1 MELNST
7 IIFEKNYNALQEQG
21 VRFVINEGGS
31 RCFSANQLV
40 KTTKGLKPISEI
52 QKGETVFS
60 YNEETKQIEHQ
71 KVLMQYESENEKKCL
86 RIKLKN
92 GQIIEASEDHKFYFQ
107 GGWVSLKNIVSLWDE
122 MDKNK
127 RF

>member
-1 MELNST
+1 MDIKATN
-7 IIFEKNYNALQEQG
+7 IFQKNFDALQNTG

-31 RCFSANQLV
+31 RCFAPNQLV
-40 KTTKGLKPISEI
+40 KTIKGLKPISEI

-60 YNEETKQIEHQ
+60 YNEKTKQVEPQ

-92 GQIIEASEDHKFYFQ
+92 GQVIEASEDHKFYFQ
-107 GGWVSLKNIVSLWDE
+107 GGWVSLKNIVSLWNE

>member
-1 MELNST
+1 MDIKATN
-7 IIFEKNYNALQEQG
+7 IFQKNFNALQEQG
-21 VRFVINEGGS
+21 VRFIINEGGS

-40 KTTKGLKPISEI
+40 KTINGLKPISEI

-60 YNEETKQIEHQ
+60 YNEETKQVEPQ

-92 GQIIEASEDHKFYFQ
+92 GQVIEASEDHKFYFE
-107 GGWVSLKNIVSLWDE
+107 GGWVSLKNIVSSWNE

-127 RF
+127 RL